1 MYKYSIF
8 SDFVFKFFFF
18 IVVGSSEE
26 KEVAQKVIFD
36 SGKHKYTAKR
46 WKDGED

>member
-1 MYKYSIF
+1 MYKYTIF

-26 KEVAQKVIFD
+26 KEV
-36 SGKHKYTAKR
+36 S
-46 WKDGED
+46 